1 MGATMGG
8 MQDSVKQRGHT
19 LIVMRHAKAGELPGG
34 PDFERALRPR
44 GQRDSAAA
52 GRWLAARGLHPGL
65 VLCSAARR
73 TRQTWQHLSGPLLAH
88 SAWPEPD
95 FVADQRLYNA
105 DSDDIADLV
114 RETGDD
120 IETVLY
126 IGHNPAA
133 AELVEQ
139 LTGAEPAFPTAAIAV
154 IGVRSDWPGLAA
166 GGCELTAS
174 WTPHDGDPAG

>member
-1 MGATMGG
+1 MGA
-8 MQDSVKQRGHT
+8 MQDSVEQHGRT

-52 GRWLAARGLHPGL
+52 GRWLAARGLYPGL

-73 TRQTWQHLSGPLLAH
+73 TRQTWQHLSGTLLAY
-88 SAWPEPD
+88 SAAPEPE
-95 FVADQRLYNA
+95 FVAEQRLYEA
-105 DSDDIADLV
+105 DSDDVAELV
-114 RETGDD
+114 RQTSDD
-120 IETVLY
+120 ITTVLY

-133 AELVEQ
+133 AELVQQ

-154 IGVRSDWPGLAA
+154 IGVRSDWPRLTA

-174 WTPHDGDPAG
+174 WTPHHGDSAG

>member
-1 MGATMGG
+1 MGA
-8 MQDSVKQRGHT
+8 MQDRHT

-52 GRWLAARGLHPGL
+52 GLWLAGRGLYPGL

-73 TRQTWQHLSGPLLAH
+73 TRQTWQHLSGTLLAEF
-88 SAWPEPD
+88 AGPAPE
-95 FVADQRLYNA
+95 FVAEQRLYQA
-105 DSDDIADLV
+105 DSEDVAEVVRATSDEIA
-114 RETGDD
+114 
-120 IETVLY
+120 TVLY

-139 LTGAEPAFPTAAIAV
+139 VAGAEPAFPTAAIAV
-154 IGVRSDWPGLAA
+154 IRA
-166 GGCELTAS
+166 GSHWAELDAGSGELVAS
-174 WTPHDGDPAG
+174 WTPHDGESAN